1 MTLKLLAESIF
12 NTPNKN
18 VFNRISHVDLLC
30 YSYIKGNH
38 NGISKR
44 ITSNW

>member
-12 NTPNKN
+12 DTCNKN
-18 VFNRISHVDLLC
+18 VFNRINYVNLLC
-30 YSYIKGNH
+30 YSYVKGNH